1 MDALL
6 GPLALMLV
14 TRLVLGPGE
23 DAEPGMRQVAIEF
36 SRWEALRAIAEA
48 EFEAPRPPGPFAATR
63 DVTLARSDQ
72 GLRIT
77 ATWRIDAVA
86 GGLWT
91 GLLVG
96 PLAGMRVEAVRFRGR
111 ELGVTSTAAGEEV
124 TLELADRSSGTLELI
139 AFVPSDALPE
149 SGEALALW
157 LMPAVRG
164 ELRLAGFAEPERVAE
179 LVVAGQARRELEGSF
194 WAGEAELLVRHV
206 DASVRVEGPEQP
218 LALAQIALGLTFG
231 AGELRGRAHASWLL
245 RRGELATVSLDAS
258 GLGNDLELSGPNV
271 HEWTRVGD
279 RIDIVLKAAVDDRI
293 DVDLRWTQALSSEA
307 EAHVAAPRLVAG
319 QAYRSESFLQIGRD
333 DDLEVLPALAG
344 WSTLASTE
352 LPAWAGGYVQ
362 GNATASFR
370 HERDDASDR
379 FDVLRFVPVAG
390 PPVMIDVAAYAI
402 ATTREGRSLVQARY
416 DVRNERASHLAVEL
430 PAGARLLGATVDGEA
445 VTPSREAGTGTRGDT
460 WRVPLVR
467 SLESVKGSLSFPV
480 ELIYL
485 GEDDEGEW
493 DAKERRDLQLPALDA
508 PVAVSRV
515 TLHLPPGY
523 HNRVDVGD
531 HGRVAAF
538 SEGEGITYGLGIAAD
553 PVAIAQAD
561 ELYRSA
567 VEGWMANDFDRAQSS
582 LDELA
587 RIGANNE
594 NIAGLQANLDL
605 VNGRGVKDG
614 NEASGGQTA
623 VVSRRIKDQAKRRA
637 ADDQWALREKTK
649 QAEDLETQGDYEKA
663 EKTLAEAQAIG
674 ERLALLE
681 QDESKEQVAYN
692 ESLSS
697 SSARVAKKKKEKA
710 GRETLANRA
719 DGDFKSKPEP
729 PPIEPS
735 PDYVVEGANIEATT
749 TTTTTVSGI
758 TIDQEM
764 RVDIPV
770 AVSRD
775 AQQLVQVMPGS
786 SRRQGRGRGPSK
798 RKHAPRH
805 ADAPASIMQAPAD
818 PSAALAAPLATASAV
833 TIHVPAIGEVVTYQ
847 TMLQP
852 EGKAPIVHIEARR
865 KHRRSKP

>member
-6 GPLALMLV
+6 GPLALILV

-63 DVTLARSDQ
+63 DVTLARSDE

-124 TLELADRSSGTLELI
+124 TLDLADRSSGTLELV
-139 AFVPSDALPE
+139 AFVPSAALPE

-164 ELRLAGFAEPERVAE
+164 ELRLAGFTEPERVAE

-231 AGELRGRAHASWLL
+231 AGELRGRARASWLL
-245 RRGELATVSLDAS
+245 RRGELTTVSLDAS

-352 LPAWAGGYVQ
+352 LPAWASGYVQ

-379 FDVLRFVPVAG
+379 FDVLRFVPVSG

-402 ATTREGRSLVQARY
+402 ATTQEGRSLVQARY

-430 PAGARLLGATVDGEA
+430 PAGARLLGATVNGEA
-445 VTPSREAGTGTRGDT
+445 VTPSREPGTGTEGDT

-485 GEDDEGEW
+485 GEDDEW
-493 DAKERRDLQLPALDA
+493 AAKERRDMQLPALDA

-523 HNRVDVGD
+523 RNRVDIGD
-531 HGRVAAF
+531 HGHVAAF
-538 SEGEGITYGLGIAAD
+538 SEGEGITYGLGISAD

-567 VEGWMANDFDRAQSS
+567 VAGWMANDFERAQSS

-587 RIGANNE
+587 RIGAANE

-605 VNGRGVKDG
+605 VNERGANDG
-614 NEASGGQTA
+614 NPASGGQAA

-637 ADDQWALREKTK
+637 VDDQWALREKTK
-649 QAEDLETQGDYEKA
+649 QAEDLETKGDYEEA

-719 DGDFKSKPEP
+719 DGDFGGKGKPEP
-729 PPIEPS
+729 TPIEPS
-735 PDYVVEGANIEATT
+735 PDYVVDGANIEA
-749 TTTTTVSGI
+749 TTTVSGI
-758 TIDQEM
+758 TIDREM
-764 RVDIPV
+764 RVDIPDG
-770 AVSRD
+770 VSRD
-775 AQQLVQVMPGS
+775 FQQIVQVTTGS
-786 SRRQGRGRGPSK
+786 SRKRPRPRGPSK
-798 RKHAPRH
+798 RKH
-805 ADAPASIMQAPAD
+805 ADAPASIMQAPDD
-818 PSAALAAPLATASAV
+818 PNAALAAPLATASAV